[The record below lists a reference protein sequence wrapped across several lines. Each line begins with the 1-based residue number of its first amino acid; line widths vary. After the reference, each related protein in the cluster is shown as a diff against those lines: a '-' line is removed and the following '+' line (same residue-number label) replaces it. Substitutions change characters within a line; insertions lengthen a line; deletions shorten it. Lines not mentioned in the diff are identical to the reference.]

1 MIIRAK
7 IDVTKISK
15 NHIYVGEKGKY
26 IDITLLENRD
36 GPDQFDNDFMVVQ
49 DLGKEARE
57 RGEKGPIL
65 GNGKFVGQRPQAH
78 TDGAQPTRPATGRY
92 SSPSPKPAGAPP
104 AVDLDEDVPF

>member
-15 NHIYVGEKGKY
+15 AHIFQGAKGKY

-36 GPDQFDNDFMVVQ
+36 GADAYGNNFMVVQ
-49 DLGKEARE
+49 DLGKESRE

-65 GNGKFVGQRPQAH
+65 GNGKTVGDNRQQSSQSLPPRQGPQSS
-78 TDGAQPTRPATGRY
+78 RPA
-92 SSPSPKPAGAPP
+92 PSTEG
-104 AVDLDEDVPF
+104 LDEDVPF

>member
-1 MIIRAK
+1 MIIRVK

-15 NHIYVGEKGKY
+15 EHIYVGAKGKY

-36 GPDQFDNDFMVVQ
+36 GTDQYDNDFMCVQ

-65 GNGKFVGQRPQAH
+65 GNGKFVGNRPTQTAGPKP
-78 TDGAQPTRPATGRY
+78 TRQPAATRPA
-92 SSPSPKPAGAPP
+92 PAATEE
-104 AVDLDEDVPF
+104 LDEDVPF